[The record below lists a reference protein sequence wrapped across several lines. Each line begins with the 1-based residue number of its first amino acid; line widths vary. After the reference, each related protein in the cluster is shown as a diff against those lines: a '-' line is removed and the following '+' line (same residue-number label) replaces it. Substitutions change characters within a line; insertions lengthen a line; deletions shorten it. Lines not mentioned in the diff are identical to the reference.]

1 MPPGKASRSK
11 GENAPGGRH
20 IKAAG
25 AKAGKTTGRR
35 PITDTAMI
43 ETDIPARLD
52 RLPWSR
58 FHVLLIAALGIT
70 WMLDG
75 LEVTIVGAMSGVLGD
90 ARTLHLSAADVGAVA
105 SCYVTG
111 AVIGALVFG
120 WLTDRFGRKRMFYIT
135 LGLYL
140 LGVSLSAFSW
150 NFLSFAVFRFITG
163 AGIGGEYSAVNS
175 AIDELMPA
183 RLRGRLAL
191 AINGTFWLGAAL
203 GAGSTILLLNP
214 AIFPIDLGWRLG
226 FGIGAVLSAG
236 ILLLRSLVPESP
248 RWLITHGRPDD
259 AQTAMAEIERRVI
272 GDSNMRLQPVTEKLT
287 VHPKKSFG
295 LGPVMKVMFG
305 EYWLRSVL
313 VLVLMAAQAFLY
325 NALFFTYALVLI
337 RFYGVAQQSAGYFLL
352 PLAAGNFLGPLILGR
367 LFDTIGRRVMIA
379 LTYALA
385 GILLAGTG
393 YLFAHNAFTA
403 LGQTIAWSVI
413 FFAASAAA
421 SSAYLTA
428 SEVFPL
434 EMRALAIAVF
444 YALGTGAGGIVAPW
458 IFGDLIGTGSRQY
471 IFYGYLAAAALMLV
485 AAGVA
490 AKFGVDAERKSL
502 ESIAAPL
509 SAK

>member
-1 MPPGKASRSK
+1 MQQGVAD
-11 GENAPGGRH
+11 G
-20 IKAAG
+20 I
-25 AKAGKTTGRR
+25 
-35 PITDTAMI
+35 I
-43 ETDIPARLD
+43 ETDIPGRLD

-75 LEVTIVGAMSGVLGD
+75 LEVTIVGAMGGVLGD
-90 ARTLHLSAADVGAVA
+90 ARTLHLSAPDVGAVA
-105 SCYVTG
+105 SCYVSG

-140 LGVSLSAFSW
+140 LGVALSAFSW

-183 RLRGRLAL
+183 RLRGRLSL

-236 ILLLRSLVPESP
+236 ILLLRSMVPESP
-248 RWLITHGRPDD
+248 RWLITHGRPEE
-259 AQTAMAEIERRVI
+259 AEAAMAAIERRVVGNSEI
-272 GDSNMRLQPVTEKLT
+272 KLDPVSEKLAI
-287 VHPKKSFG
+287 HPRKSFG
-295 LGPVMKVMFG
+295 LGLVLGVMFG
-305 EYWLRSVL
+305 KYWLRSVL

-337 RFYGVAQQSAGYFLL
+337 HFYGIKQQAAGYFLL
-352 PLAAGNFLGPLILGR
+352 PLAAGNFFGPLILGR
-367 LFDTIGRRVMIA
+367 LFDTVGRRVMIA
-379 LTYALA
+379 GTYALA

-393 YLFAHNAFTA
+393 YLFVQGFFTA
-403 LGQTIAWSVI
+403 ATQTLAWSAI
-413 FFAASAAA
+413 FFVASAAA

-458 IFGDLIGTGSRQY
+458 VFGDLIGTGSRWY
-471 IFYGYLAAAALMLV
+471 IFYGYLAASALMLL
-485 AAGVA
+485 AAGVSA
-490 AKFGVDAERKSL
+490 LFGVDAEQKSL

>member
-1 MPPGKASRSK
+1 VR
-11 GENAPGGRH
+11 EQ
-20 IKAAG
+20 AADG
-25 AKAGKTTGRR
+25 T
-35 PITDTAMI
+35 I
-43 ETDIPARLD
+43 ETDIPGRLD

-75 LEVTIVGAMSGVLGD
+75 LEVTIVGAMGGVLGD
-90 ARTLHLSAADVGAVA
+90 ARTLHLAARQVGAVA
-105 SCYVTG
+105 SCYVGG
-111 AVIGALVFG
+111 AVIGALIFG
-120 WLTDRFGRKRMFYIT
+120 WLTDRFGRKRMFYVT

-140 LGVSLSAFSW
+140 LGVALSACAW
-150 NFLSFAVFRFITG
+150 NFLSFAVFRCITG

-236 ILLLRSLVPESP
+236 ILLLRRFIPESP
-248 RWLITHGRPDD
+248 RWLITHGRP
-259 AQTAMAEIERRVI
+259 AEAEAAMVEIERQVI
-272 GDSNMRLQPVTEKLT
+272 GGSFMQLPPVHEKMRI
-287 VHPKKSFG
+287 HPKKSFG
-295 LGPVMKVMFG
+295 LGLVLKVMFG
-305 EYWLRSVL
+305 KYWLRSAL
-313 VLVLMAAQAFLY
+313 VLLLMAAQAFLY

-337 RFYGVAQQSAGYFLL
+337 HFYGIKPQSAGYFLL
-352 PLAAGNFLGPLILGR
+352 PLAAGNFFGPLILGR
-367 LFDTIGRRVMIA
+367 LFDTAGRRVMIGG
-379 LTYALA
+379 TYGLA
-385 GILLAGTG
+385 GMLLAVTG
-393 YLFAHNAFTA
+393 YFFLHGYFSAAT
-403 LGQTIAWSVI
+403 QTVAWSLI
-413 FFAASAAA
+413 FFFASAAA

-458 IFGDLIGTGSRQY
+458 FFGDLIGTGSRPY
-471 IFYGYLAAAALMLV
+471 IFYGYLAAAALM
-485 AAGVA
+485 GVA
-490 AKFGVDAERKSL
+490 ALAASLFGVDAEQKSL
-502 ESIAAPL
+502 ESVAAPL
-509 SAK
+509 SAG

>member
-1 MPPGKASRSK
+1 MGQ
-11 GENAPGGRH
+11 
-20 IKAAG
+20 I
-25 AKAGKTTGRR
+25 TTNG
-35 PITDTAMI
+35 TI

-58 FHVLLIAALGIT
+58 FHILLITALGIT

-75 LEVTIVGAMSGVLGD
+75 LEVTIVGAMGGVLGD
-90 ARTLHLSAADVGAVA
+90 ARTLHLAASEVGAVA
-105 SCYVTG
+105 SCYVSG
-111 AVIGALVFG
+111 AVIGALIFG

-140 LGVSLSAFSW
+140 LGVALSAFSW
-150 NFLSFAVFRFITG
+150 NFVSFAVFRFITG

-191 AINGTFWLGAAL
+191 AINGTFWLGAAI
-203 GAGSTILLLNP
+203 GAGSTIILLNP

-236 ILLLRSLVPESP
+236 ILLLRRFVPESP
-248 RWLITHGRPDD
+248 RWLITHGRPEE
-259 AQTAMAEIERRVI
+259 AQAAMAEIERRVI
-272 GDSNMRLQPVTEKLT
+272 GNSALQLPPVSEKLNI
-287 VHPKKSFG
+287 HPKKSFG
-295 LGPVMKVMFG
+295 LGLVLKVMFG
-305 EYWLRSVL
+305 EYWLRSAL

-337 RFYGVAQQSAGYFLL
+337 HFYGVKQQSAGYFLL

-367 LFDTIGRRVMIA
+367 LFDTAGRRVMIGG
-379 LTYALA
+379 TYALA
-385 GILLAGTG
+385 GVLLAVTG
-393 YLFAHNAFTA
+393 YFFLHGYFTA
-403 LGQTIAWSVI
+403 ATQTVAWSVI
-413 FFAASAAA
+413 FFFASAAA

-458 IFGDLIGTGSRQY
+458 FFGDLIGTGSRLY
-471 IFYGYLAAAALMLV
+471 IFYGYLAAAALM
-485 AAGVA
+485 GVA
-490 AKFGVDAERKSL
+490 ALAAALFGVDAEQKSL
-502 ESIAAPL
+502 ESVAAPL
-509 SAK
+509 SAN